1 MEASVVPHVSK
12 MAARMSV
19 FTDVVQAE
27 SRKGER
33 AKVCTLIL
41 YHLLRKLLRNLH
53 NLCLYLIDQN
63 IVT

>member
-1 MEASVVPHVSK
+1 MEASVVPYVSK
-12 MAARMSV
+12 MAARTSA

-27 SRKGER
+27 SRKRER
-33 AKVCTLIL
+33 AKVYTLVL
-41 YHLLRKLLRNLH
+41 YCCLRSLLRNVH